1 MKDVKAPTSKSYRE
15 SLIAGLKD
23 PEESAAFLEA
33 ILEEKDPEPELLRV
47 ALQDVAE
54 ALSTANL
61 SSEQAQQHLEQLDRL
76 LPNSESS
83 VIYNLAN
90 WLDALGLKLTVTVK

>member
-1 MKDVKAPTSKSYRE
+1 MKDVAVPASKSYRE

-23 PEESAAFLEA
+23 PQESAAFLEA

-47 ALQDVAE
+47 ALKDVGE
-54 ALSTANL
+54 ALGEAMSP
-61 SSEQAQQHLEQLDRL
+61 EQAQQHLEKLDRL
-76 LPNSESS
+76 LPDSESLL
-83 VIYNLAN
+83 IYNLAN